1 MNDIAGKSRIKGI
14 TIELEGKTTGLEK
27 AISDVTSKSMDLQGE
42 LRDVERLL
50 KFDPGNVE
58 ALAQKQEILTKQLE
72 NTTEKL
78 NRLKAAQE
86 EVEKQFNSGE
96 IGEKQYRA
104 FRREIEYT
112 EKSISNLKE
121 KLAKVNGE
129 DIKEVTEEVID
140 LQGELKE
147 VEKLLK
153 FDPGN
158 VEALAQKQELLQK
171 QLEGS
176 TKQLKELRDT
186 QSEVENQFKNG
197 DIGESKYRAF
207 RRQIEFAEK
216 SVKDLENEIS
226 QLDGTE
232 VQELITDFNRVEE
245 SSDDA
250 KESVKELGSQLLDLA
265 AGAAAV
271 VGIGEVIEKSLEVS
285 SANTKIDITFDVP
298 EESKQSIKEAINSV
312 TAYGVDAEEALE
324 GVRRQWALNKDAT
337 DESNAS
343 VIKSAG
349 AIAAAYN
356 EIDFTELIQESN
368 EMASSMDMSNEEALA
383 MVNSLLKIGF
393 PPDQLDIIAEYGS
406 QLARAG
412 FSAQEIQAIMAEGV
426 ETGTWN
432 IDVLLDGLKEGR
444 IVLAE
449 FGQGVDDE
457 TSKLFEKIG
466 ISGKQLEEWG
476 QAVADGGEKGSVAFQ
491 NVAEA
496 LSKCEDKTLQNQLG
510 TTIFGTLWEENGTKV
525 TDAILGMNDN
535 LTTAKENQDE
545 LNQAIET
552 LDSDPAIAMQQAM
565 LDLQLALQPLL
576 GFIAELI
583 GYIAQW
589 IKDNPTLAATITA
602 VLTVLGI
609 LMGLFIALAPIITTL
624 TGLSAA
630 LGVGIGTIA
639 LPVLAVIAAIAA
651 LIAIGVLLY
660 KNWDEIKAKSIE
672 IWGSIKNFF
681 SETWSNI
688 KEIFSNGLEIV
699 KSYVKEK
706 FSNIKDSIS
715 GKMKEVKETIS
726 NIWNNVMD
734 FFKNINLFDIGKNI
748 IQGLINGIKNMASSV
763 VESVKGVVNGA
774 IQGAK
779 KLLGIHSPS
788 RVFKQFGVYTGE
800 GFVNG
805 ITEMKDEVARAGQ
818 RMADASIPNIV
829 APDFSS
835 NGSLESNQIN
845 VYLTNETKLDSKT
858 LGKETKN
865 LVVNGVGRSTKNY
878 MVKKGRVKFA

>member
-1 MNDIAGKSRIKGI
+1 MAGKSRIKGI

-78 NRLKAAQE
+78 NRLKAAQA

-121 KLAKVNGE
+121 KLSRVDGE
-129 DIKEVTEEVID
+129 GIKEVTEEVID

-158 VEALAQKQELLQK
+158 VEALAQKQVLLQK
-171 QLEGS
+171 QLEES
-176 TKQLKELRDT
+176 NKQLNELKQT
-186 QSEVENQFKNG
+186 QAEVENQFKNG
-197 DIGESKYRAF
+197 DIGEGKYRSF

-226 QLDGTE
+226 QLDGSE
-232 VQELITDFNRVEE
+232 VQELRTDFNRVEE

-250 KESVKELGSQLLDLA
+250 KESVKELGNELLELA

-271 VGIGEVIEKSLEVS
+271 DGIGGVIEKALEVS
-285 SANTKIDITFDVP
+285 STNTKIDITFDVP
-298 EESKQSIKEAINSV
+298 EESKQSVKEAINSV
-312 TAYGVDAEEALE
+312 SAYGVDAEEALE

-337 DESNAS
+337 DESNSS

-368 EMASSMDMSNEEALA
+368 EMASSMNMSNEEALA

-393 PPDQLDIIAEYGS
+393 PPDQLDIISEYGS

-412 FSAQEIQAIMAEGV
+412 YNAEEIQGIMAAGV

-444 IVLAE
+444 IVLSE
-449 FGQGVDDE
+449 FGQTVDD
-457 TSKLFEKIG
+457 TTAKM
-466 ISGKQLEEWG
+466 
-476 QAVADGGEKGSVAFQ
+476 
-491 NVAEA
+491 
-496 LSKCEDKTLQNQLG
+496 LG
-510 TTIFGTLWEENGTKV
+510 TTGEQLQKWGKAVAAGGEEGKKAMQEVAQAIKNIDDATIQNQAGVAIFGTLWEENGTKV

-535 LTTAKENQDE
+535 LSTTSENLGE
-545 LNQAIET
+545 LNELT
-552 LDSDPAIAMQQAM
+552 SGLDVDPAIAMQQAM

-576 GFIAELI
+576 IFIAELI
-583 GYIAQW
+583 GHIAQW
-589 IKDNPTLAATITA
+589 IQDNPTLAATITA

-609 LMGLFIALAPIITTL
+609 LMGLFMALSPIITAL
-624 TGLSAA
+624 TGLSTA

-715 GKMKEVKETIS
+715 GKMKEVKETMS

-763 VESVKGVVNGA
+763 VDSVKGVVDGA

-858 LGKETKN
+858 IGKETKN
-865 LVVNGVGRSTKNY
+865 LVVNDVGRSAKNY
-878 MVKKGRVKFA
+878 MVKKGRVRFA

>member
-1 MNDIAGKSRIKGI
+1 MAGKSRIKGI

-78 NRLKAAQE
+78 NRLKAAQA

-121 KLAKVNGE
+121 KLSRVDGE
-129 DIKEVTEEVID
+129 GIKEVTEEVID

-158 VEALAQKQELLQK
+158 VEALAQKQVLLQK
-171 QLEGS
+171 QLEES
-176 TKQLKELRDT
+176 NKQLNELKQT
-186 QSEVENQFKNG
+186 QAEVENQFKNG
-197 DIGESKYRAF
+197 DIGEGKYRAF

-226 QLDGTE
+226 QLDGSE
-232 VQELITDFNRVEE
+232 VQELRTDFNRVEE

-250 KESVKELGSQLLDLA
+250 KESVKELGNELLELA

-271 VGIGEVIEKSLEVS
+271 DGIGGVIEKALEVS
-285 SANTKIDITFDVP
+285 STNTKIDITFDVP
-298 EESKQSIKEAINSV
+298 EESKQSVKEAINSV
-312 TAYGVDAEEALE
+312 SAYGVDAEEALE

-337 DESNAS
+337 DESNSS

-368 EMASSMDMSNEEALA
+368 EMASSMNMSNEEALA

-393 PPDQLDIIAEYGS
+393 PPDQLDIISEYGS

-412 FSAQEIQAIMAEGV
+412 YNAEEIQGIMAAGV

-444 IVLAE
+444 IVLSE
-449 FGQGVDDE
+449 FGQTVDD
-457 TSKLFEKIG
+457 TTAKM
-466 ISGKQLEEWG
+466 
-476 QAVADGGEKGSVAFQ
+476 
-491 NVAEA
+491 
-496 LSKCEDKTLQNQLG
+496 LG
-510 TTIFGTLWEENGTKV
+510 TTGEQLQKWGKAVAAGGEEGKKAMQEVAQAIKNIDDATIQNQAGVAIFGTLWEENGTKV

-535 LTTAKENQDE
+535 LSTTSENLGE
-545 LNQAIET
+545 LNELT
-552 LDSDPAIAMQQAM
+552 SGLDVDPAIAMQQAM

-576 GFIAELI
+576 IFIAELI
-583 GYIAQW
+583 GHIAQW
-589 IKDNPTLAATITA
+589 IQDNPTLAATITA

-609 LMGLFIALAPIITTL
+609 LMGLFMALSPIITAL
-624 TGLSAA
+624 TGLSTA

-715 GKMKEVKETIS
+715 GK
-726 NIWNNVMD
+726 
-734 FFKNINLFDIGKNI
+734 
-748 IQGLINGIKNMASSV
+748 
-763 VESVKGVVNGA
+763 
-774 IQGAK
+774 
-779 KLLGIHSPS
+779 
-788 RVFKQFGVYTGE
+788 
-800 GFVNG
+800 
-805 ITEMKDEVARAGQ
+805 
-818 RMADASIPNIV
+818 
-829 APDFSS
+829 
-835 NGSLESNQIN
+835 
-845 VYLTNETKLDSKT
+845 
-858 LGKETKN
+858 
-865 LVVNGVGRSTKNY
+865 
-878 MVKKGRVKFA
+878 

>member
-1 MNDIAGKSRIKGI
+1 MAGKSRIKGI

-78 NRLKAAQE
+78 NRLKAAQA

-121 KLAKVNGE
+121 KLSRVDGE
-129 DIKEVTEEVID
+129 GIKEVTEEVID

-158 VEALAQKQELLQK
+158 VEALAQKQVLLQK
-171 QLEGS
+171 QLEES
-176 TKQLKELRDT
+176 NKQLNELKQT
-186 QSEVENQFKNG
+186 QAEVENQFKNG
-197 DIGESKYRAF
+197 DIGEGKYRSF

-226 QLDGTE
+226 QLDGSE
-232 VQELITDFNRVEE
+232 VQELRTDFNRVEE

-250 KESVKELGSQLLDLA
+250 KESVKELGNELLELA

-271 VGIGEVIEKSLEVS
+271 DGIGGVIEKALEVS
-285 SANTKIDITFDVP
+285 STNTKIDITFDVP
-298 EESKQSIKEAINSV
+298 EESKQSVKEAINSV
-312 TAYGVDAEEALE
+312 SAYGVDAEEALE

-368 EMASSMDMSNEEALA
+368 EMASSMNMSNEEALA

-393 PPDQLDIIAEYGS
+393 PPDQLDIISEYGS

-412 FSAQEIQAIMAEGV
+412 YNAEEIQGIMAAGV

-444 IVLAE
+444 IVLSE
-449 FGQGVDDE
+449 FGQTVDD
-457 TSKLFEKIG
+457 TTAKM
-466 ISGKQLEEWG
+466 
-476 QAVADGGEKGSVAFQ
+476 
-491 NVAEA
+491 
-496 LSKCEDKTLQNQLG
+496 LG
-510 TTIFGTLWEENGTKV
+510 TTGEQLQKWGKAVAAGGEEGKKAMQEVAQAIKNIDDATIQNQAGVAIFGTLWEENGTKV

-535 LTTAKENQDE
+535 LSTTSENLGE
-545 LNQAIET
+545 LNELT
-552 LDSDPAIAMQQAM
+552 SGLDVDPAIAMQQAM

-576 GFIAELI
+576 IFIAELI
-583 GYIAQW
+583 GHIAQW
-589 IKDNPTLAATITA
+589 IQDNPTLAATITA

-609 LMGLFIALAPIITTL
+609 LMGLFMALSPIITAL
-624 TGLSAA
+624 TGLSTA
-630 LGVGIGTIA
+630 LGVGIGTI
-639 LPVLAVIAAIAA
+639 
-651 LIAIGVLLY
+651 VLLY

-763 VESVKGVVNGA
+763 VDSVKGVVDGA

-858 LGKETKN
+858 IGKETKN
-865 LVVNGVGRSTKNY
+865 LVVNDVGRSAKNY
-878 MVKKGRVKFA
+878 MVKKGRVRFA

>member
-129 DIKEVTEEVID
+129 DIKEVTEEVIG

>member
-129 DIKEVTEEVID
+129 DIKEVTEEVIG

-197 DIGESKYRAF
+197 DIGESKYRAY

>member
-1 MNDIAGKSRIKGI
+1 MAGKSRIKGI

-78 NRLKAAQE
+78 NRLKAAQA

-121 KLAKVNGE
+121 KLSRVDGE
-129 DIKEVTEEVID
+129 GIKEVTEEVID

-158 VEALAQKQELLQK
+158 VEALAQKQVLLQK
-171 QLEGS
+171 QLEES
-176 TKQLKELRDT
+176 NKQLNELKQT
-186 QSEVENQFKNG
+186 QAEVENQFKNG
-197 DIGESKYRAF
+197 DIGEGKYRSF

-226 QLDGTE
+226 QLDGSE
-232 VQELITDFNRVEE
+232 VQELRTDFNRVEE

-250 KESVKELGSQLLDLA
+250 KESVKELGNELLELA

-271 VGIGEVIEKSLEVS
+271 DGIGGVIEKALEVS
-285 SANTKIDITFDVP
+285 STNTKIDITFDVP
-298 EESKQSIKEAINSV
+298 EESKQSVKEAINSV
-312 TAYGVDAEEALE
+312 SAYGVDAEEALE

-368 EMASSMDMSNEEALA
+368 EMASSMNMSNEEALA

-393 PPDQLDIIAEYGS
+393 PPDQLDIISEYGS

-412 FSAQEIQAIMAEGV
+412 YNAEEIQGIMAAGV

-444 IVLAE
+444 IVLSE
-449 FGQGVDDE
+449 FGQTVDD
-457 TSKLFEKIG
+457 TTAKM
-466 ISGKQLEEWG
+466 
-476 QAVADGGEKGSVAFQ
+476 
-491 NVAEA
+491 
-496 LSKCEDKTLQNQLG
+496 LG
-510 TTIFGTLWEENGTKV
+510 TTGEQLQKWGKAVAAGGEEGKKAMQEVAQAIKNIDDATIQNQAGVAIFGTLWEENGTKV

-535 LTTAKENQDE
+535 LSTTSENLGE
-545 LNQAIET
+545 LNELT
-552 LDSDPAIAMQQAM
+552 SGLDVDPAIAMQQAM

-576 GFIAELI
+576 IFIAELI
-583 GYIAQW
+583 GHIAQW
-589 IKDNPTLAATITA
+589 IQDNPTLAATITA

-609 LMGLFIALAPIITTL
+609 LMGLFMALSPIITAL
-624 TGLSAA
+624 TGLSTA

-734 FFKNINLFDIGKNI
+734 FFKNINLFDIGKDRDI
-748 IQGLINGIKNMASSV
+748 FKN
-763 VESVKGVVNGA
+763 
-774 IQGAK
+774 
-779 KLLGIHSPS
+779 
-788 RVFKQFGVYTGE
+788 
-800 GFVNG
+800 
-805 ITEMKDEVARAGQ
+805 
-818 RMADASIPNIV
+818 
-829 APDFSS
+829 
-835 NGSLESNQIN
+835 
-845 VYLTNETKLDSKT
+845 
-858 LGKETKN
+858 
-865 LVVNGVGRSTKNY
+865 
-878 MVKKGRVKFA
+878 

>member
-226 QLDGTE
+226 QLDGSE

-609 LMGLFIALAPIITTL
+609 LMGLFIALAQIITTL

-672 IWGSIKNFF
+672 IWESIKNFF

-706 FSNIKDSIS
+706 FSNIKESIS
-715 GKMKEVKETIS
+715 GKMKEVKDTIS
-726 NIWNNVMD
+726 NIWNSVMD

>member
-1 MNDIAGKSRIKGI
+1 MAGKSRIKGI

-78 NRLKAAQE
+78 NRLKAAQA

-121 KLAKVNGE
+121 KLSRVDGE
-129 DIKEVTEEVID
+129 GIKEVTEEVID

-158 VEALAQKQELLQK
+158 VEALAQKQVLLQK
-171 QLEGS
+171 QLEES
-176 TKQLKELRDT
+176 NKQLNELKQT
-186 QSEVENQFKNG
+186 QAEVENQFKNG
-197 DIGESKYRAF
+197 DIGEGKYRSF

-226 QLDGTE
+226 QLDGSE
-232 VQELITDFNRVEE
+232 VQELRTDFNRVEE

-250 KESVKELGSQLLDLA
+250 KESVKELGNELLELA

-271 VGIGEVIEKSLEVS
+271 DGIGGVIEKALEVS
-285 SANTKIDITFDVP
+285 STNTKIDITFDVP
-298 EESKQSIKEAINSV
+298 EESKQSVKEAINSV
-312 TAYGVDAEEALE
+312 SAYGVDAEEALE

-337 DESNAS
+337 DESNSS

-368 EMASSMDMSNEEALA
+368 EMASSMNMSNEEALA

-393 PPDQLDIIAEYGS
+393 PPDQLDIISEYGS

-412 FSAQEIQAIMAEGV
+412 YNAEEIQGIMAAGV

-444 IVLAE
+444 IVLSE
-449 FGQGVDDE
+449 FGQTVDD
-457 TSKLFEKIG
+457 TTAKM
-466 ISGKQLEEWG
+466 
-476 QAVADGGEKGSVAFQ
+476 
-491 NVAEA
+491 
-496 LSKCEDKTLQNQLG
+496 LG
-510 TTIFGTLWEENGTKV
+510 TTGEQLQKWGKAVAAGGEEGKKAMQEVAQAIKNIDDATIQNQAGVAIFGTLWEENGTKV

-535 LTTAKENQDE
+535 LSTTSENLGE
-545 LNQAIET
+545 LNELT
-552 LDSDPAIAMQQAM
+552 SGLDVDPAIAMQQAM

-576 GFIAELI
+576 IFIAELI
-583 GYIAQW
+583 GHIAQW
-589 IKDNPTLAATITA
+589 IQDNPTLAATITA

-609 LMGLFIALAPIITTL
+609 LMGLFMALSPIITAL
-624 TGLSAA
+624 TGLSTA

-748 IQGLINGIKNMASSV
+748 IQGLINGIKNMASV
-763 VESVKGVVNGA
+763 VDSVKGVVDGA

-858 LGKETKN
+858 IGKETKN
-865 LVVNGVGRSTKNY
+865 LVVNDVGRSAKNY
-878 MVKKGRVKFA
+878 MVKKGRVRFA

>member
-1 MNDIAGKSRIKGI
+1 MAGKSRIKGI

-78 NRLKAAQE
+78 NRLKSAQE

-121 KLAKVNGE
+121 KLSKVNGE

-147 VEKLLK
+147 IEKLLK

-171 QLEGS
+171 QLEES

-216 SVKDLENEIS
+216 SVKDLECEIS
-226 QLDGTE
+226 QLDGSE

-250 KESVKELGSQLLDLA
+250 KESIKELGSQLLDLA
-265 AGAAAV
+265 AGAVAV
-271 VGIGEVIEKSLEVS
+271 VGISEVIEKSLEVS

-298 EESKQSIKEAINSV
+298 EESKKSIKEAINSV
-312 TAYGVDAEEALE
+312 TAYGVEAEEALE

-343 VIKSAG
+343 AIKSAG
-349 AIAAAYN
+349 AIAAAYS

-368 EMASSMDMSNEEALA
+368 EMANSMNMSNEEALA

-393 PPDQLDIIAEYGS
+393 PPDQLDIITEYGS
-406 QLARAG
+406 QLSRAG
-412 FSAQEIQAIMAEGV
+412 FSAQEIQAIMASGV

-444 IVLAE
+444 IVLSE

-476 QAVADGGEKGSVAFQ
+476 KAVSDGGEKGSIAFQ

-535 LTTAKENQDE
+535 LTTAKENQDG

-589 IKDNPTLAATITA
+589 IQDNPTLAATITA

-630 LGVGIGTIA
+630 LGVGIGAIA
-639 LPVLAVIAAIAA
+639 LPVIAVIAVIGA

-672 IWGSIKNFF
+672 IWESIKSFF
-681 SETWSNI
+681 GETWSNI
-688 KEIFSNGLEIV
+688 KETFSNGLEIV
-699 KSYVKEK
+699 KTYVKDK
-706 FSNIKDSIS
+706 FSNIKESIS
-715 GKMKEVKETIS
+715 GKMKEAKDTIS
-726 NIWNNVMD
+726 SIWNNVMD

-748 IQGLINGIKNMASSV
+748 IRGLINGIKNMASSV
-763 VESVKGVVNGA
+763 VSSVKGVVDGA

-829 APDFSS
+829 APDFSN
-835 NGSLESNQIN
+835 NGLSGSNQIN

-865 LVVNGVGRSTKNY
+865 FVVNGVGRSTKNY
-878 MVKKGRVKFA
+878 MITKGRVKFA

>member
-226 QLDGTE
+226 QLDGSE

-672 IWGSIKNFF
+672 IWESIKNFF

-706 FSNIKDSIS
+706 FSNIKESIS
-715 GKMKEVKETIS
+715 GKMKEVKDTIS
-726 NIWNNVMD
+726 NIWNSVMD

-763 VESVKGVVNGA
+763 VESIKGVVNGA

-835 NGSLESNQIN
+835 NGLSNENPIN
-845 VYLTNETKLDSKT
+845 VYLTNETKLDGKS
-858 LGKETKN
+858 LGKEAKKF
-865 LVVNGVGRSTKNY
+865 VVNGVGKSAKNY
-878 MVKKGRVKFA
+878 KVKKGRVKIA

>member
-624 TGLSAA
+624 TGLLAA

>member
-1 MNDIAGKSRIKGI
+1 MAGKSRIKGI

-78 NRLKAAQE
+78 NRLKAAQA

-121 KLAKVNGE
+121 KLSRVDGE
-129 DIKEVTEEVID
+129 GIKEVTEEVID

-158 VEALAQKQELLQK
+158 VEALAQKQVLLQK
-171 QLEGS
+171 QLEES
-176 TKQLKELRDT
+176 NKQLNELKQT
-186 QSEVENQFKNG
+186 QAEVENQFKNG
-197 DIGESKYRAF
+197 DIGEGKYRSF

-226 QLDGTE
+226 QLDGSE
-232 VQELITDFNRVEE
+232 VQELRTDFNRVEE

-250 KESVKELGSQLLDLA
+250 KESVKELGNELLELA

-271 VGIGEVIEKSLEVS
+271 DGIGGVIEKALEVS
-285 SANTKIDITFDVP
+285 STNTKIDITFDVP
-298 EESKQSIKEAINSV
+298 EESKQSVKEAINSV
-312 TAYGVDAEEALE
+312 SAYGVDAEEALE

-368 EMASSMDMSNEEALA
+368 EMASSMNMSNEEALA

-393 PPDQLDIIAEYGS
+393 PPDQLDIISEYGS

-412 FSAQEIQAIMAEGV
+412 YNAEEIQGIMAAGV

-444 IVLAE
+444 IVLSE
-449 FGQGVDDE
+449 FGQTVDD
-457 TSKLFEKIG
+457 TTAKM
-466 ISGKQLEEWG
+466 
-476 QAVADGGEKGSVAFQ
+476 
-491 NVAEA
+491 
-496 LSKCEDKTLQNQLG
+496 LG
-510 TTIFGTLWEENGTKV
+510 TTGEQLQKWGKAVAAGGEEGKKAMQEVAQAIKNIDDATIQNQAGVAIFGTLWEENGTKV

-535 LTTAKENQDE
+535 LSTTSENLGE
-545 LNQAIET
+545 LNELT
-552 LDSDPAIAMQQAM
+552 SGLDVDPAIAMQQAM

-576 GFIAELI
+576 IFIAELI
-583 GYIAQW
+583 GHIAQW
-589 IKDNPTLAATITA
+589 IQDNPTLAATITA

-609 LMGLFIALAPIITTL
+609 LMGLFMALSPIITAL
-624 TGLSAA
+624 TGLSTA

-672 IWGSIKNFF
+672 IWGSIKN
-681 SETWSNI
+681 
-688 KEIFSNGLEIV
+688 
-699 KSYVKEK
+699 
-706 FSNIKDSIS
+706 
-715 GKMKEVKETIS
+715 
-726 NIWNNVMD
+726 
-734 FFKNINLFDIGKNI
+734 
-748 IQGLINGIKNMASSV
+748 
-763 VESVKGVVNGA
+763 
-774 IQGAK
+774 
-779 KLLGIHSPS
+779 
-788 RVFKQFGVYTGE
+788 
-800 GFVNG
+800 
-805 ITEMKDEVARAGQ
+805 
-818 RMADASIPNIV
+818 
-829 APDFSS
+829 
-835 NGSLESNQIN
+835 
-845 VYLTNETKLDSKT
+845 
-858 LGKETKN
+858 
-865 LVVNGVGRSTKNY
+865 
-878 MVKKGRVKFA
+878 

>member
-1 MNDIAGKSRIKGI
+1 MAGKSRIKGI

-27 AISDVTSKSMDLQGE
+27 AISDVTSKSIDLQGE

-50 KFDPGNVE
+50 KFDPSNVE

-78 NRLKAAQE
+78 NRLKAAQS

-129 DIKEVTEEVID
+129 DIKEVTEEVVD
-140 LQGELKE
+140 LQGELRE

-158 VEALAQKQELLQK
+158 VEALTQKQVLLKK
-171 QLEGS
+171 QLEES
-176 TKQLKELRDT
+176 NKQLKELKQT
-186 QSEVENQFKNG
+186 QEEVENKFKNG
-197 DIGESKYRAF
+197 DIGEGKYRSF
-207 RRQIEFAEK
+207 RRQIEFTEK
-216 SVKDLENEIS
+216 AVKDLENEIS
-226 QLDGTE
+226 QLDGNE
-232 VQELITDFNRVEE
+232 VKELKKDFNKVEE

-250 KESVKELGSQLLDLA
+250 KESIKDLGNELLELA
-265 AGAAAV
+265 AGATAV
-271 VGIGEVIEKSLEVS
+271 KGIGEVIETALEVS
-285 SANTKIDITFDVP
+285 STNTKIELTFDIS
-298 EESKQSIKEAINSV
+298 EESKQSVKEAINTVIS
-312 TAYGVDAEEALE
+312 YGVDAEEALE
-324 GVRRQWALNKDAT
+324 GVRRQWALNKDAS
-337 DESNAS
+337 DESNES
-343 VIKSAG
+343 VVKAAATIS
-349 AIAAAYN
+349 AAYN

-368 EMASSMDMSNEEALA
+368 EMSKSLNITNEEALA
-383 MVNSLLKIGF
+383 IVNSLLKIGF
-393 PPDQLDIIAEYGS
+393 PPDQVDIITEYGS

-449 FGQGVDDE
+449 FGQGVDEE

-476 QAVADGGEKGSVAFQ
+476 KAVADGGEKGSVAFQ

-510 TTIFGTLWEENGTKV
+510 TIIFGTLWEENGTKV
-525 TDAILGMNDN
+525 TDTIVGMNDN
-535 LTTAKENQDE
+535 ITSAKDNLEA
-545 LNQAIET
+545 LNEANET
-552 LDSDPAIAMQQAM
+552 LSNDPAVQMEQAM

-576 GFIAELI
+576 GFIAEII
-583 GYIAQW
+583 GKIAEW
-589 IKDNPTLAATITA
+589 ISNNPTLAATITA
-602 VLTVLGI
+602 IITALGI
-609 LMGLFIALAPIITTL
+609 LMGIFLALSPVITVLSGVAAAFGVSVGAIAA
-624 TGLSAA
+624 
-630 LGVGIGTIA
+630 
-639 LPVLAVIAAIAA
+639 PVLIVIGVITA
-651 LIAIGVLLY
+651 LIAIGVALY
-660 KNWDEIKAKSIE
+660 KNWDEIKAKCSE
-672 IWGSIKNFF
+672 IWNSIKDYF
-681 SETWSNI
+681 SKTWENIKTTFSNALSNI
-688 KEIFSNGLEIV
+688 LS
-699 KSYVKEK
+699 SVKEK
-706 FSNIKDSIS
+706 FNNIKQSIS
-715 GKMKEVKETIS
+715 EKMREVKNSIS
-726 NIWNNVMD
+726 NIWDNVMD

-763 VESVKGVVNGA
+763 VDSVKGVVDGA
-774 IQGAK
+774 IDGAK

-788 RVFKQFGVYTGE
+788 RVFKQFGIYTGE

-805 ITEMKDEVARAGQ
+805 ITEMRDEVARAGQ

-829 APDFSS
+829 VPDFRR
-835 NGSLESNQIN
+835 NGLSESNQIN
-845 VYLTNETKLDSKT
+845 VYLKNETKLDSKII
-858 LGKETKN
+858 GKENQKF
-865 LVVNGVGRSTKNY
+865 VVNGLGRSAKNY